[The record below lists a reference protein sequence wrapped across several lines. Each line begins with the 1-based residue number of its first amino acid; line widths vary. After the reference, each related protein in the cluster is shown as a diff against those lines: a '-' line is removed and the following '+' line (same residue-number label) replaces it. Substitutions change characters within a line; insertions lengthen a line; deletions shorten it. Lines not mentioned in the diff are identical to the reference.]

1 MASPLSPTPGT
12 SLNTWN
18 FSTPPRYS
26 TYDVEK
32 YTTTTPRYQQ
42 GSSYEDHDSIDYE
55 SDEASSS
62 PFMSQVLKDD
72 QENAP
77 PVKLRPVSRVMSGA
91 ELSPLKLLAQDR
103 PRPTR
108 WSLSSGHETVDQSMP
123 PPPPRSP
130 RKLSTAEKRFP
141 VRVSNFGASTTSVA
155 SSTSNVSA
163 STSVTTPPE
172 ETSQANRQSSPP
184 LEQQRKL
191 GLEDVVRN
199 NAGLKH
205 AIEIFEDDISVLDG
219 SPAVEDDVEAMIR
232 DGETHEQEH
241 ARGHTGT
248 VAHKQDEQASAGL
261 DADADGYEEREV
273 VDDTMISAFSDFSVL
288 PNVTMLAAMRSAN
301 PSPNKLSSM
310 GSLATP
316 RAPAQPP
323 TRTPRA
329 NGPLPNRSAVYESGN
344 TTNLL
349 DFTENL
355 RLGTYQ
361 QRQSHSPSR
370 AGGRT
375 SPSKDPQTM
384 PAQTPQRNSNNL
396 ISLLDFDMP
405 PMPTPRSIPT
415 ITPRELESLKS
426 GFLSEIS
433 SLKASLSGKE
443 AEVSSLKTAVGD
455 AEGRV
460 GACMEQLRDL
470 QSKTETLSAEKE
482 SWEKRGREMEG
493 VLRQVKEEIVLG
505 RRDREELEARLDEA
519 EKRRDAAELMA
530 QEAESKMAGMRAG
543 KASAEAA
550 AAAGTP
556 IKSPTSAGSNKE
568 VELAVERVARELH
581 ALYKSKHETKVAAL
595 KKSYEN
601 RWEKK
606 VRELEGRI
614 EELSRENEEIRI
626 GRDATMTRVDFAA
639 ASRMR
644 EELEEERKADR
655 RRHAELE
662 AEVEKLEAVV
672 RTVRA
677 DNVEIRAELERERV
691 EKGELVIL
699 AEEMMNMQTMQSFI
713 ASDSNH
719 AASSA
724 PNNSKRPSSSS
735 SSSSRPSS
743 STSNPNTNTFR
754 TSIRPGQAIPST
766 TLGPATR
773 TTATPSKGL
782 AGRVPASPSGGELGW
797 RSSQGPGIARPTGLR
812 APGTASRIG
821 KGPLGISAAHGRT
834 QSVHTGGLARP
845 GSGLGGKGGL
855 MSSIEKMGGYRA

>member
-1 MASPLSPTPGT
+1 MASPLSPTPGI

-18 FSTPPRYS
+18 FSTPPRYN
-26 TYDVEK
+26 TYDVDK
-32 YTTTTPRYQQ
+32 YTTTTPRYEQ
-42 GSSYEDHDSIDYE
+42 GGSYEDHDSIDYDT
-55 SDEASSS
+55 DEASSS
-62 PFMSQVLKDD
+62 PFMSQVMKDD

-77 PVKLRPVSRVMSGA
+77 PVKLRPISRVMSGA
-91 ELSPLKLLAQDR
+91 ELSPLKLLSQDR
-103 PRPTR
+103 PRPPR
-108 WSLSSGHETVDQSMP
+108 LSLSSNHEPLDQSMP

-130 RKLSTAEKRFP
+130 RKLSSAEKRFP

-155 SSTSNVSA
+155 STTSNGSA
-163 STSVTTPPE
+163 YTSVTTPPDE
-172 ETSQANRQSSPP
+172 ASQKERQPSP
-184 LEQQRKL
+184 LEEQQRKL
-191 GLEDVVRN
+191 SLEDVVRD

-205 AIEIFEDDISVLDG
+205 AIDIFEDDLSVLDG
-219 SPAVEDDVEAMIR
+219 SPAVEDDSHAMDA
-232 DGETHEQEH
+232 DGETRDEDVD
-241 ARGHTGT
+241 RRHTET
-248 VAHKQDEQASAGL
+248 VANIANPQHAEEARSPGV
-261 DADADGYEEREV
+261 DAYADGYEEREA
-273 VDDTMISAFSDFSVL
+273 VDASMVSTFSDFSVL

-301 PSPNKLSSM
+301 ASPSKLSSI

-316 RAPAQPP
+316 RAPAQPSM
-323 TRTPRA
+323 RTPRA

-361 QRQSHSPSR
+361 QRQSQSPSR
-370 AGGRT
+370 TGGRA
-375 SPSKDPQTM
+375 SPSKNLHTM

-460 GACMEQLRDL
+460 GTCMEQLRDL
-470 QSKTETLSAEKE
+470 QSKTETLTAEKE
-482 SWEKRGREMEG
+482 SWEKRGREMEA

-614 EELSRENEEIRI
+614 EELSRENEEMRI

-644 EELEEERKADR
+644 EELEEQRKADR

-677 DNVEIRAELERERV
+677 DNEDIRAELERERV

-713 ASDSNH
+713 ASDASN
-719 AASSA
+719 AASSGPA
-724 PNNSKRPSSSS
+724 VSNRPSSSS
-735 SSSSRPSS
+735 SGSRPSS
-743 STSNPNTNTFR
+743 SNSNPNTHTFR
-754 TSIRPGQAIPST
+754 TSIRPGQSIPST
-766 TLGPATR
+766 TPGPASR
-773 TTATPSKGL
+773 TVATPSKGL

-797 RSSQGPGIARPTGLR
+797 KSSHGPGIARPTGLR

-821 KGPLGISAAHGRT
+821 KGPEVGWAAREG
-834 QSVHTGGLARP
+834 
-845 GSGLGGKGGL
+845 
-855 MSSIEKMGGYRA
+855 